1 MRASVIRVQAV
12 VRMTIQRPKYLA
24 ALQEQKL
31 QADMAYQLASLKA
44 RLQEEQERNARLQD
58 ERRSSIVAMEDATA
72 KGVMAD
78 AGGMIEQMQ
87 EENTKVRKKNAELK
101 ETVTLLKSEIEKF
114 KSDKEMSSA
123 GSHVRIRQL
132 EDTVRD
138 KDKKITQL
146 EAENA
151 KLVQQL
157 ADARANVQTVE
168 KKKVEKRSLF
178 RTLGSKKE
186 KKPEDEN
193 VMLESLTG
201 SDDLEASKDS
211 RPSER
216 FMPKISMSMPKA
228 KFWGNGKPKHD
239 ADGHYDGGDDDS
251 MNGTMTSSISDSIVT
266 RKTLTGAMSNLKG
279 RMGIGSIK
287 GMYDNKAKRS
297 SSKEDA
303 SLEGVS
309 EKTEAPTPAATPA
322 PAPVKAQ
329 PAKDRPVRESFNL
342 DALPEV
348 SLPVGWEAKV
358 SRSTG
363 RVYYVNRKLG
373 KSQFERPT
381 LASLKA
387 QKLARQKSNS
397 SVGLP

>member
-31 QADMAYQLASLKA
+31 QADMAYQLSSLKA

-87 EENTKVRKKNAELK
+87 EENTKVRKKNEELK

-132 EDTVRD
+132 EDNVRD
-138 KDKKITQL
+138 KEKKITQL
-146 EAENA
+146 ETENA

-157 ADARANVQTVE
+157 AEARANVQTVE

-193 VMLESLTG
+193 VLLESLTG
-201 SDDLEASKDS
+201 SDDETNKDS

-216 FMPKISMSMPKA
+216 FMPKISMSMPKP

-309 EKTEAPTPAATPA
+309 EKSEAPAATPA

-329 PAKDRPVRESFNL
+329 PVKDRPVRESFNL

>member
-87 EENTKVRKKNAELK
+87 EENTKVRKKNEELK
-101 ETVTLLKSEIEKF
+101 ETVTALKAEIEKF

-146 EAENA
+146 EADNA

-157 ADARANVQTVE
+157 ADARANVQVVE

-186 KKPEDEN
+186 KKPEEEN
-193 VMLESLTG
+193 VLLESLTG
-201 SDDLEASKDS
+201 SDDLEANKDS

-228 KFWGNGKPKHD
+228 KFWGNGKAKHD
-239 ADGHYDGGDDDS
+239 ADGHYDGDDDS
-251 MNGTMTSSISDSIVT
+251 LNGTMTSSISDSIVT

-309 EKTEAPTPAATPA
+309 EKTETA

-397 SVGLP
+397 SVGMP